1 MRAEALLPFGD
12 LARERRFLGHAF
24 LDRAPFLGAEHTKD
38 VFGREHAAFVLRCD
52 MVDVVAHASRQ
63 VLSFNS
69 PRRIQLFIVPSGTLM
84 RSASC
89 S

>member
-1 MRAEALLPFGD
+1 MPPSRSSHSAISRANKGS
-12 LARERRFLGHAF
+12 LGHAR
-24 LDRAPFLGAEHTKD
+24 LDLAPLLGAEHAED
-38 VFGREHAAFVLRCD
+38 VFGREHAAFVLGCD